1 MLRHWLGQVVERHRI
16 WSVYTHSVANP
27 IGWHINE
34 RRWRANDA
42 YGVLLLKDGGLN
54 HAESRG
60 CHEERDEKTGLQ
72 GSSQHDCRW
81 AF

>member
-1 MLRHWLGQVVERHRI
+1 M
-16 WSVYTHSVANP
+16 P
-27 IGWHINE
+27 
-34 RRWRANDA
+34 

-60 CHEERDEKTGLQ
+60 QYEERDEKTGLQ
-72 GSSQHDCRW
+72 GSSQHGYRW